1 MQLNIYAGYKKRWR
15 SREVEE
21 GEVWVWREQ
30 NGRGMNREW
39 CGFGG
44 AEWERYE

>member
-1 MQLNIYAGYKKRWR
+1 MN
-15 SREVEE
+15 RERR
-21 GEVWVWREQ
+21 GFGGQ